1 MARICVELPNLHKAR
16 NRIIL
21 GSNMYHAVSPDYA
34 ALFLRSAQSLE
45 SSCTDLNSV
54 IGWLHEL
61 NEKTYSKIEP
71 IDFKDLRGWAYNTK
85 SGSIEHES
93 GKFFSIDGYQIE
105 TSWGEIKTWQQ
116 PLINQNEIGYL
127 GFIVKEFDGVLHFLT
142 QAKIE
147 PGNSN
152 IFQLSPTLQATRSN
166 YSRIHKGRAPLYLE
180 YFQQAKPEQI
190 LLDQLQSEQGSRFLG
205 KRNRNIIIRVDA
217 PIEVHEN
224 FKWLTLGQLKVLMGH
239 DNLINMDSRTVLSGI
254 HFGTVQDPLEIAQ
267 SSSEPIYQRFLLS
280 CQQADHAVN
289 SYEQII
295 SRLTHL
301 KSTEDVSL
309 RKVSLDKL
317 EHWTFGDSVIAHD
330 AGCYFRVIAV
340 DVNIEGRE
348 VQSWTQPMV
357 EPAQAGLCAFICKQ
371 IEGVLHFAVQLKMEC
386 GNHDAFEFAPTVQ
399 SLEGRG
405 TDGAPIDHN
414 PFESYVLNA
423 KPHQLVYDAIQAEEG
438 GRFYRDDNRNC
449 IVLAEDDFSDELP
462 DNFVWMT
469 LHQIH
474 GLLRAS
480 NVFNIQ
486 ARSLIAAIRFV

>member
-1 MARICVELPNLHKAR
+1 
-16 NRIIL
+16 
-21 GSNMYHAVSPDYA
+21 MYHAVSANYA
-34 ALFLRSAQSLE
+34 DLFLRSARTLE
-45 SSCTDLNSV
+45 SSCTDLDSV

-61 NEKTYSKIEP
+61 NEKTYSRIEP
-71 IDFKDLRGWAYNTK
+71 INFKDLRGWAYHTE
-85 SGSIEHES
+85 SGAIQHVS
-93 GKFFSIDGYQIE
+93 GKFFSIEGYQIE
-105 TSWGEIKTWQQ
+105 TSWGAKKSWQQ
-116 PLINQNEIGYL
+116 PLINQDEIGYL

-166 YSRIHKGRAPLYLE
+166 YTRIHKGRAPHYLE

-205 KRNRNIIIRVDA
+205 KRNRNIIIQVEDH
-217 PIEVHEN
+217 IEVYEN
-224 FKWLTLGQLKVLMGH
+224 FKWLTLGQLKVLMGYN
-239 DNLINMDSRTVLSGI
+239 NLVNMDTRTVLSGI
-254 HFGTVQDPLEIAQ
+254 HFGTGSDLELADPSSESIYLRFLHSSRRAEIA
-267 SSSEPIYQRFLLS
+267 
-280 CQQADHAVN
+280 CH

-301 KSTEDVSL
+301 KSTEDMSL
-309 RKVSLDKL
+309 RKVALEDLDG
-317 EHWTFGDSVIAHD
+317 WTFTDSVIEHD

-357 EPAQAGLCAFICKQ
+357 EPAQAGLCAFICKE

-386 GNHDAFEFAPTVQ
+386 GNHDVFEFAPTVQ
-399 SLEGRG
+399 SLEGRDAEG
-405 TDGAPIDHN
+405 TPIDHN

-423 KPHQLVYDAIQAEEG
+423 KPHQLVYDAVQAEEG

-449 IVLAEDDFSDELP
+449 IVLAEDDFNRDLP
-462 DNFVWMT
+462 ENFVWMT

-480 NVFNIQ
+480 NLFNIQ
-486 ARSLIAAIRFV
+486 ARSLIAAIRFA